1 MQTGDELE
9 RLSLSLGRLEDAIQ
23 STKRFVADA
32 SHELR
37 TPLTVLRGEL
47 QGLAQDERLKL
58 QTRKTP
64 SS

>member
-1 MQTGDELE
+1 
-9 RLSLSLGRLEDAIQ
+9 
-23 STKRFVADA
+23 
-32 SHELR
+32 LR

>member
-47 QGLAQDERLKL
+47 QGLAQDEQLKL
-58 QTRKTP
+58 QTRETP